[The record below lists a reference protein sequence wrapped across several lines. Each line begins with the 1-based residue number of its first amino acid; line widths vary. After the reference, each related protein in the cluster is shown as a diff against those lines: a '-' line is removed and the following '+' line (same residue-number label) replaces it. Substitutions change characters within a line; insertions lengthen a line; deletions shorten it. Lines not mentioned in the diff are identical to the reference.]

1 MNKIEEG
8 IAANDTAIAAVKSGY
23 LPLSGGT
30 LTGKLTIGS
39 TTVNKDLDVKGNV
52 DCKNLSAKVIGASGG
67 TIYAANFNTEN
78 PNNGNEAVHIEYDGT
93 ITTNGSIVLN
103 NDGGTLTG
111 ISNSKG
117 TSSTIAASQ
126 KCLADNYLP
135 LTGGTITGDTTIIGT
150 NGQYGLKIV
159 NGDIYFLTDGGST
172 ILYII
177 SGIVSEKGTSA
188 THAMSQKGVADNYVA
203 KSDLPSNLLK
213 YQIVTSTSQIGTDT
227 NTAYLILE

>member
-52 DCKNLSAKVIGASGG
+52 DCKNLSAEVIGAFNG
-67 TIYAANFNTEN
+67 TIYAANFYTEN
-78 PNNGNEAVHIEYDGT
+78 PNNGDEAVHIEYDGT
-93 ITTNGSIVLN
+93 ITTSGSIVLN

-126 KCLADNYLP
+126 KCLADNY
-135 LTGGTITGDTTIIGT
+135 
-150 NGQYGLKIV
+150 
-159 NGDIYFLTDGGST
+159 
-172 ILYII
+172 
-177 SGIVSEKGTSA
+177 
-188 THAMSQKGVADNYVA
+188 VA
-203 KSDLPSNLLK
+203 KSELPSNLLK
-213 YQIVTSTSQIGTDT
+213 YQIVTSISQIGTDT